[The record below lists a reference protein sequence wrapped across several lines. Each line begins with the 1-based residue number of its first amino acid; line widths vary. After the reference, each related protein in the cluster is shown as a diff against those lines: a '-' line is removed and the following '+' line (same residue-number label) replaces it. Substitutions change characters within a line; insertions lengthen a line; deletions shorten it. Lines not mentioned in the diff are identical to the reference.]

1 MNLKKIFLPVLLA
14 IGMMIGFAGC
24 GDGTS
29 SESIPEPVVETVTDK
44 VYDGFGTFTGTTVDG
59 KPTEGKLGTDEY
71 TYEGTFEDGFKLT
84 GTGKLT
90 YKGEDAGW
98 SEGTFVNGLMDG
110 YGQVYYTGG
119 YHGIGQWK
127 NGKLQGTAFFVWPQG
142 EGAYDWYYGN
152 WENQQRVDEDGYYQ
166 FNNGCYYYG
175 EFAGDWINGEGT
187 FHWVGG
193 NFWTGTFEGG
203 SPKKG
208 TYGYGQMDGVQGYI
222 AVDAETG
229 AWSWYNGTLEDGTE
243 VVNGQPA
250 EAE

>member
-59 KPTEGKLGTDEY
+59 KPTEGKLVTDEY

-127 NGKLQGTAFFVWPQG
+127 NGKLQLLFS
-142 EGAYDWYYGN
+142 
-152 WENQQRVDEDGYYQ
+152 QRMLLRQ
-166 FNNGCYYYG
+166 SCKILLSNR
-175 EFAGDWINGEGT
+175 
-187 FHWVGG
+187 
-193 NFWTGTFEGG
+193 
-203 SPKKG
+203 
-208 TYGYGQMDGVQGYI
+208 VQ
-222 AVDAETG
+222 VL
-229 AWSWYNGTLEDGTE
+229 WSWF
-243 VVNGQPA
+243 QPGRVHRW
-250 EAE
+250 ESET